1 MNNLF
6 KCLTEFFS
14 PQSSEPVGLCSF
26 EHTKEIKKPAR
37 VKQEPKREMRLSE
50 LME

>member
-6 KCLTEFFS
+6 KCLAEFFS

-26 EHTKEIKKPAR
+26 EHTSERKKNVR
-37 VKQEPKREMRLSE
+37 IKQEPKREMRLSE

>member
-1 MNNLF
+1 MNII

-26 EHTKEIKKPAR
+26 EHTKEAKKPVNIKSER
-37 VKQEPKREMRLSE
+37 KKEMRLSE